1 MSITDGGQTVS
12 VYLLPG
18 MKIKIKVQNFFVNPR
33 VVEHKFQD
41 GRIEAVTLIQG
52 FVVDNPVVGTIEPV
66 TEEPAVFYTH
76 NMFEYNMITFYS
88 RTGEKGQV
96 AIMSV
101 PIHDHSSIVA
111 GGPAY
116 STYFSDDQTITNET

>member
-1 MSITDGGQTVS
+1 MGAISGGQTS
-12 VYLLPG
+12 AVYLLPG
-18 MKIKIKVQNFFVNPR
+18 MSVKIKAMNHFVETKE
-33 VVEHKFQD
+33 VEHVRQD
-41 GRIEAVTLIQG
+41 GSVEELIPLNG
-52 FVVDNPVVGTIEPV
+52 FVIDDTVVGELTAGDGPEVI
-66 TEEPAVFYTH
+66 YKH
-76 NMFEYNMITFYS
+76 KMFEYNMITFYA

-116 STYFSDDQTITNET
+116 ATYFSDDETVTNEI